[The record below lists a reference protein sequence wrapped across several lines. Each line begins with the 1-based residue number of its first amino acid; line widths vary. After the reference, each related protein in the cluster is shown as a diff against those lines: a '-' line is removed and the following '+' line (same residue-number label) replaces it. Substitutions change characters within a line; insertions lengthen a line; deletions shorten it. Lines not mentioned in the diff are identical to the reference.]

1 MPEGTDTE
9 IPRSS
14 FRHRFLFCTVTFF
27 YWASLYLYVPILPV
41 HAENVSGSLSLVG
54 IIIASYALPQLLL
67 RIPIGLYFD
76 TLPRRKPLV
85 AASLVTCAVGALGLA
100 FAPGA
105 LSLAA
110 ARAVTGIGAAGW
122 VAFTVFFTGY
132 YPSSASA
139 RAIGTINAV
148 NQIALV
154 VATGSGGAFAEAA
167 GYRACFLVAGV
178 LALVGLAVLV
188 LTREP
193 RGSVPV
199 RGERPDL
206 LRIATRPLLVASGA
220 MALLLQFANFA
231 SVFGF
236 VPVYGARIGA
246 TGSQLGVITML
257 TLGGS
262 AITAYAS
269 VRLAERTGYTV
280 ALLGGALVLGVSLLL
295 VPRTPSPI
303 WLAIV
308 QFVSGFG
315 RGMLATLL
323 MALSIRST
331 TQGTRATAMGVYQA
345 VYAVGMIAGPAVS
358 GLIADTAELA
368 VVFQVS
374 AVLSFTIGVL
384 AFSPAVRR
392 AS

>member
-1 MPEGTDTE
+1 M
-9 IPRSS
+9 
-14 FRHRFLFCTVTFF
+14 F
-27 YWASLYLYVPILPV
+27 
-41 HAENVSGSLSLVG
+41 
-54 IIIASYALPQLLL
+54 
-67 RIPIGLYFD
+67 
-76 TLPRRKPLV
+76 
-85 AASLVTCAVGALGLA
+85 
-100 FAPGA
+100 
-105 LSLAA
+105 
-110 ARAVTGIGAAGW
+110 
-122 VAFTVFFTGY
+122 
-132 YPSSASA
+132 
-139 RAIGTINAV
+139 
-148 NQIALV
+148 
-154 VATGSGGAFAEAA
+154 
-167 GYRACFLVAGV
+167 
-178 LALVGLAVLV
+178 

-206 LRIATRPLLVASGA
+206 LRIATRPLLVVSGA
-220 MALLLQFANFA
+220 MALLLHFANFA

-262 AITAYAS
+262 AIAAYAS
-269 VRLAERTGYTV
+269 VRLAERTGYAV

-295 VPRTPSPI
+295 VPRTPSPM

-345 VYAVGMIAGPAVS
+345 VYAIGMIAGPAVS